1 MDKVLDLVDHEYKL
15 KNINLIGPKYLLN
28 FRIYV
33 DPDSGIKLK
42 IRPSSYKNKKN
53 SYYLNQSYSK
63 WSE

>member
-33 DPDSGIKLK
+33 DPDSGIRKVKDSTEFLQK
-42 IRPSSYKNKKN
+42 
-53 SYYLNQSYSK
+53 
-63 WSE
+63 